1 MPSRA
6 SRLSL
11 PAALLLAASLACS
24 NHNGSGFLEVP
35 AQIAP
40 ANGSVYLPG
49 GSFRMG
55 TDSAELTALHK
66 RYPELPLELFAQEA
80 PAHDVVLAP
89 FDIDL
94 AEITVKSFATFVKAN
109 PQWKRSR
116 IPASVNNG
124 KYLSSWIGDA
134 PAAADSSLPVTFVS
148 WYAAASYCEWR
159 RARLPTEAE
168 YEYAA
173 GAGHPGDTFPW
184 GASAPTADVVNWSG
198 SNIGKPVAVAQYRP
212 NIFGLYDMS
221 GNVWEFTSDRWRDN
235 YSVVDHGAVAAPAD
249 ILAQKPAAL
258 ALESSR
264 HVIRGGSYD
273 AGVVN
278 LRVRY
283 RDSHPA
289 NGAGPHVGFR
299 CAWTANA
306 TSH

>member
-6 SRLSL
+6 SRALL
-11 PAALLLAASLACS
+11 PLTCVLAALACGPK
-24 NHNGSGFLEVP
+24 NSGFLVVP
-35 AQIAP
+35 SQLAP

-55 TDSAELTALHK
+55 TDAAGLAELHK
-66 RYPELPLELFAQEA
+66 KYPDLPMEIFAQET

-94 AEITVKSFATFVKAN
+94 AEVTVSSIALFVKAN
-109 PQWKRSR
+109 PNWRRSR
-116 IPASVNNG
+116 VPTSVDNG
-124 KYLSSWIGDA
+124 KYLSNWIRDT
-134 PAAADSSLPVTFVS
+134 PVAADSALPVTFVS
-148 WYAAASYCEWR
+148 WYAAAAYCEWR
-159 RARLPTEAE
+159 HARLPTEAE

-173 GAGHPGDTFPW
+173 GAGHPGDAFPW
-184 GASAPTADVVNWSG
+184 GASAPSADVVNWSG
-198 SNIGKPVAVAQYRP
+198 SNIGKPVAVAHYRA

-221 GNVWEFTSDRWRDN
+221 GNVWEFTSDRWRDS
-235 YSVVDHGAVAAPAD
+235 YRIVDDAPSAAPAD

-306 TSH
+306 ASAH